1 MAAAQNIKAFS
12 VMVSGFLDQ
21 IQKGLNKEWDGFM
34 ASGQP
39 PTIADLARYVSMA
52 VDSKSPWVGEGESKV
67 PQLILKSRAPAKP
80 AQKAEKVAPAPK
92 ADKAD
97 GSGSGSGGK
106 KTMAT
111 YNCPKIKDKKTGRD
125 VCGDAASETRLFA
138 DTDGNQHPLCAG
150 CWKVCRSIGKNGVEG
165 VHKILAPTEFG
176 PLVLRK
182 DGTEVESPFPK
193 VGAVEPA
200 KAAEPAPVKVS
211 VKSAEKVQEKS
222 IPFSA
227 DSEDDS
233 EVLPPVAV
241 VAKKPLTKK

>member
-21 IQKGLNKEWDGFM
+21 IQKGLNKEWEDIV

-39 PTIADLARYVSMA
+39 PTISDLARYVSMA

-80 AQKAEKVAPAPK
+80 AQKAVKVAAPK
-92 ADKAD
+92 ADKSD

-125 VCGDAASETRLFA
+125 VCGDAASENRLFA

-200 KAAEPAPVKVS
+200 KVDVVKASEPVKAVD
-211 VKSAEKVQEKS
+211 KTDKKA
-222 IPFSA
+222 IPFTA
-227 DSEDDS
+227 DSEDGS
-233 EVLPPVAV
+233 ENSEDVIPAV
-241 VAKKPLTKK
+241 VAKKPLAKK